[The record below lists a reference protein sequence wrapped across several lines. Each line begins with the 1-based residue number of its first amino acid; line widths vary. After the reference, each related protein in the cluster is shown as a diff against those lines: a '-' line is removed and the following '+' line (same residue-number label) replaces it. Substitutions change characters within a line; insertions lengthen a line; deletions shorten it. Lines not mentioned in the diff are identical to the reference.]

1 MNTAT
6 PHGNDNSHS
15 ASIQIDPP
23 TQPVP
28 STTTN
33 TPFPL
38 PTHRPRYND
47 DDGEDSGDEDGP
59 LLGASSGGPS
69 GRRHH
74 QQLGDEP
81 APFLY
86 RLHDWLA
93 GVGTSK
99 FLFFVCFGFVKTQ
112 NVCHTEHTFLKQARS
127 PVINSTLH
135 HLYIELLYSLLLL

>member
-1 MNTAT
+1 MSAAT
-6 PHGNDNSHS
+6 PHGTDNSHS

-23 TQPVP
+23 AQPVP
-28 STTTN
+28 STTTA

-38 PTHRPRYND
+38 PTHLPRYND

-74 QQLGDEP
+74 QQISDEP

-93 GVGTSK
+93 DLGNSK
-99 FLFFVCFGFVKTQ
+99 FLILVRFGSATVQ
-112 NVCHTEHTFLKQARS
+112 NTYHEERTSQ
-127 PVINSTLH
+127 
-135 HLYIELLYSLLLL
+135 